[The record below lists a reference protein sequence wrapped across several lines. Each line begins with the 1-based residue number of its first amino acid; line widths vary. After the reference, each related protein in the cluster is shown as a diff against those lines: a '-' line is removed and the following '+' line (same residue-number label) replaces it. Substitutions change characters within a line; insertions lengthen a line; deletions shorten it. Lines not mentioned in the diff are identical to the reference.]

1 MDTESG
7 DRLLRIG
14 EMLVLTGYS
23 RSSIYRKM
31 RDGSFPQAL
40 KIGARAVRWQE
51 SEIVGLA
58 RCLSQGYWRHS
69 TLKRGSA
76 R

>member
-7 DRLLRIG
+7 DRLLRLR
-14 EMLVLTGYS
+14 EMIVLTGYS

-51 SEIVGLA
+51 SEIVA
-58 RCLSQGYWRHS
+58 WRAACPRA
-69 TLKRGSA
+69 TGDTPP
-76 R
+76 